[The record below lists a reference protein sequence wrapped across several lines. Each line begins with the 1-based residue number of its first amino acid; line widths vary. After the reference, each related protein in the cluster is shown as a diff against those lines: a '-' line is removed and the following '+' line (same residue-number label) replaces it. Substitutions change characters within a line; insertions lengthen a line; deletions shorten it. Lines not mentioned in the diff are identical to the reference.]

1 MGIYLGA
8 TAIQTGAAV
17 AGGGIGQTITVGDYS
32 YPNAQSLAA
41 FTGNKLTVFGDT
53 SATGGASSNL
63 NIQMSNLSQP
73 AGTMYVKRLVTA
85 DTYVTVADITGAT
98 NGGACYAILGYLGDS
113 ASSAVLKNWTARIT
127 LDGGTAIEYVFA
139 PTQFVNTRRNFVAM
153 GQAWVCASA
162 YTINGGRLSS
172 RTEMAGESGAVPLY
186 NYYDATTGGYTNQG
200 GWNSS
205 NQLCNFNMIDAV
217 TASTQG
223 LPYLH
228 FTTSLKVE
236 MKVEN
241 AGTVSNGYAGSSIL
255 IF

>member
-1 MGIYLGA
+1 MSDFSDFFP
-8 TAIQTGAAV
+8 AA
-17 AGGGIGQTITVGDYS
+17 AGGGIGKTVTVGDYS

-41 FTGNKLTVFGDT
+41 FTGNKLTIFGDT
-53 SATGGASSNL
+53 SAYGGVSSNL
-63 NIQMSNLSQP
+63 NIQMSSLSQP
-73 AGTMYVKRLVTA
+73 AGTMYVKRLATA

-98 NGGACYAILGYLGDS
+98 NGGACYAILGYLGDTV
-113 ASSAVLKNWTARIT
+113 SSGVLKNWTARIT

-139 PTQFVNTRRNFVAM
+139 PTQFTNTRRNFVAM
-153 GQAWVCASA
+153 GQAWILSSA
-162 YTINGGRLSS
+162 YTTNGGRLSS
-172 RTEMAGESGAVPLY
+172 RTGMASDSGAVPLY

-205 NQLCNFNMIDAV
+205 QQLVNFNMIDAV

-236 MKVEN
+236 MKIEN
-241 AGTVSNGYAGSSIL
+241 AGVVTNGYAGSSIL

>member
-1 MGIYLGA
+1 MSNF
-8 TAIQTGAAV
+8 TDFFPAA

-41 FTGNKLTVFGDT
+41 FTGNKLTVFANTNAYGN
-53 SATGGASSNL
+53 GFSNL
-63 NIQMSNLSQP
+63 NIQMSSLSQP
-73 AGTMYVKRLVTA
+73 AGTMYVKRLATA

-98 NGGACYAILGYLGDS
+98 NGGACYAILGYLGDTV
-113 ASSAVLKNWTARIT
+113 SSGVLKNWTARIT

-139 PTQFVNTRRNFVAM
+139 PTQFTNTRRNFVAM
-153 GQAWVCASA
+153 GQAWVCASS
-162 YTINGGRLSS
+162 YTLNGGRLSS
-172 RTEMAGESGAVPLY
+172 RTEMASEKGANPLY
-186 NYYDATTGGYTNQG
+186 NYYDATTGGYTSQG
-200 GWNSS
+200 TWESN
-205 NQLCNFNMIDAV
+205 NQLVNFNMIDAV

-236 MKVEN
+236 MKIEN
-241 AGTVSNGYAGSSIL
+241 ASAVTNGYAGSSIL